1 MKMNSKIKGLIG
13 SVMGVVFVLSTVG
26 CSNNQYQPL
35 PQKDQKQPVT
45 TDAAAYN
52 YLVGPG
58 DELEIFVWRNPEVS
72 ETVTVRPDGK
82 VTTPL
87 VEDLEVS
94 GLTPTEVARKVEEAL
109 SVFIKEPIVTVLVSE
124 FQGPY
129 SEQVRVIGEAS
140 EPQAV
145 PYREDMSLLDIMIA
159 VGGLTEFADG
169 NQASVIRVVDGQQQ
183 QYSVRIEDLIKK
195 GDISANADILP
206 GDIVIIPE
214 AWF

>member
-1 MKMNSKIKGLIG
+1 MNSKIKGLIG